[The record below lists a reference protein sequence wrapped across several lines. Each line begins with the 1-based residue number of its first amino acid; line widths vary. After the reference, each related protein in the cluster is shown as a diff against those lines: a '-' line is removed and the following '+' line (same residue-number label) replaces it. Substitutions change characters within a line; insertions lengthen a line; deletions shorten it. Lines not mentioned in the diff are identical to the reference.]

1 MRKPFPEPVIVRGRR
16 WFRSPLGWLWILAVI
31 LGAGLVVYGLGRAGI
46 GPGVPGVLA
55 SLGGLRDELR
65 DRDATISELRRQLAD
80 YDTSKT
86 AQEEERREL
95 ARTIGELQAEVARQ
109 KQQLEFYRGIVIKGS
124 ERIDVAIREL
134 RVAPGASSGR
144 YVVRLSLEHPGKS
157 QGAVTGV
164 AKFTVDGLQAGRAA
178 QVVGPETAYNF
189 RYFSALQP
197 ELMLPVGFT
206 PQRLTVELRAP
217 DRPEVLVTRTMVWA
231 VDGG

>member
-1 MRKPFPEPVIVRGRR
+1 MSDKTPPIVIHGPAWARGKLAAAIATLVLIV
-16 WFRSPLGWLWILAVI
+16 LGW
-31 LGAGLVVYGLGRAGI
+31 
-46 GPGVPGVLA
+46 VLYA
-55 SLGGLRDELR
+55 WGGLRAGHDALAAARTQLGLR
-65 DRDATISELRRQLAD
+65 TDILARDLEIRRLERVVAEYEVQKAGLQRER
-80 YDTSKT
+80 
-86 AQEEERREL
+86 QEVS
-95 ARTIGELQAEVARQ
+95 RTIGELQAEVARQ

-144 YVVRLSLEHPGKS
+144 YVVRLSLEQPGKS

-197 ELMLPVGFT
+197 ELVLPVGFT

-217 DRPEVLVTRTMVWA
+217 DRPEVLVTRTMVLA